1 MFAATRRP
9 NPVFSDEYA
18 AIRGLLVE
26 ARGRAGLSQ
35 RQLAA
40 RIGKCASHITMIE
53 RGQRRIDTLEFLA
66 IAVALDLC
74 PAELFSNVAE
84 RVADVRRQRQQ
95 PA

>member
-40 RIGKCASHITMIE
+40 RIGNAP
-53 RGQRRIDTLEFLA
+53 RI
-66 IAVALDLC
+66 
-74 PAELFSNVAE
+74 S
-84 RVADVRRQRQQ
+84 R
-95 PA
+95 

>member
-18 AIRGLLVE
+18 AIRGPLVE

-40 RIGKCASHITMIE
+40 RIGIE

-74 PAELFSNVAE
+74 PAELFSNVVE
-84 RVADVRRQRQQ
+84 RVANVRRQRQQ

>member
-1 MFAATRRP
+1 
-9 NPVFSDEYA
+9 
-18 AIRGLLVE
+18 
-26 ARGRAGLSQ
+26 
-35 RQLAA
+35 
-40 RIGKCASHITMIE
+40 MIE

-74 PAELFSNVAE
+74 PAELFSTVVE